1 MSIKLRD
8 YQLEALAKVDEA
20 VAEGVKRPALVLPT
34 GAGKTVVFAE
44 HARRLVNRG
53 DRVVILVHRDEL
65 ARQAAHKVGAVAGMK
80 AGIVK
85 AEDNEIHERII
96 VASVQTL
103 AREHRR
109 SLLDPASHVI
119 VDECHHATA
128 DSYMKAL
135 THFGA
140 FDVESSTTALGVTA
154 TMERGDGRRLGDVW
168 ERIVYRRDIPWM
180 IRKGYLADVTGKRVI
195 VNDLDY
201 SKARITAGDYNE
213 GDVGEAIMMSSS
225 PERVAEAYVENAVRE
240 DGLTFRPGILFA
252 PTVETAHAFADA
264 LTAQGVRTATV
275 FGAMPTNERR
285 QVLADFDAGRL
296 DVLCN
301 CMVLTEG
308 FDSPRAEVCIIARPT
323 TSAPLYIQMVG
334 RVLRLFQG
342 KARALVL
349 DVVGA
354 SVKHPLATLA
364 TLAGMPMREP
374 KESESLLEAIDEY
387 IEEKGA
393 KADVVWSDAEIV
405 TEEVDLFHGSRV
417 AWEQTRAGHWFIP
430 AGLRYIVL
438 HSAPLPGEYEVAWYS
453 RRGKATGGWIARN
466 VPDLTLAMA
475 LAEGEIT
482 EEEELLGMRER
493 AWRNRKASDKAV
505 TFAKQLK
512 IDVDLLPD
520 MKGGT
525 VARAIE
531 YVLATQRMDGPVERY
546 LLANGLKTA

>member
-1 MSIKLRD
+1 MSGIKLRD

-20 VAEGVKRPALVLPT
+20 IAEGVKRPALVLPT

-44 HARRLVNRG
+44 HARRIVERG
-53 DRVVILVHRDEL
+53 GRAVILVHRDEL
-65 ARQAAHKVGAVAGMK
+65 ARQAAHKVSAVAGIK

-85 AEDNEIHERII
+85 AEDNDIHERVI

-109 SLLDPASHVI
+109 MLLDPASHVI

-140 FDVESSTTALGVTA
+140 FDAERTTTALGVTA

-168 ERIVYRRDIPWM
+168 ERIVYKRDIPWM
-180 IRKGYLADVTGKRVI
+180 IRKGYLTDVAGKRV
-195 VNDLDY
+195 VVSDLDY
-201 SKARITAGDYNE
+201 SRARLTAGDYNE
-213 GDVGEAIMMSSS
+213 GDVGEAIMASSS
-225 PERVAEAYVENAVRE
+225 PERAAEAYLEHGRRD
-240 DGLTFRPGILFA
+240 DGSYRPAILFA
-252 PTVETAHAFADA
+252 PTVETAHAFAEA
-264 LTAQGVRTATV
+264 LASCGVRASTI
-275 FGAMPTNERR
+275 FGAMPTDERR
-285 QVLADFDAGRL
+285 KTLADYDAGRI

-354 SVKHPLATLA
+354 SAKHPLATLA

-374 KESESLLEAIDEY
+374 KESESLLDALDEY
-387 IEEKGA
+387 LEEKGA
-393 KADVVWSDAEIV
+393 KADVVYSDAPIV
-405 TEEVDLFHGSRV
+405 TEEIDLFHGSRV
-417 AWEQTRAGHWFIP
+417 AWSQTLAGYWFIP
-430 AGLRYIVL
+430 AGPMRWIALQP
-438 HSAPLPGEYEVAWYS
+438 ATTPGEYDIAWYS
-453 RRGKATGGWIARN
+453 VRGAAKGGWIARN
-466 VPDLTLAMA
+466 VPDVALAMA
-475 LAEGEIT
+475 VAEKDIT
-482 EEEELLGMRER
+482 DDEYTYAMKGR
-493 AWRNRKASDKAV
+493 AWRNRKASDKSLGLAR
-505 TFAKQLK
+505 QLG
-512 IDVDLLPD
+512 IDVSTLPD
-520 MKGGT
+520 AKGGT
-525 VARAIE
+525 VGDAIS
-531 YVLATQRMDGPVERY
+531 VRLASNRMDGPIARY
-546 LLANGLKTA
+546 LLANGAA